1 MVTGEPFEEE
11 LSHVSSFYGNDVNH
25 FQLKA
30 QFPLLAPTAR
40 AMGFDFDSF
49 NFYDVIEMSEQ
60 LEAPRKSALSEVLI
74 VGKILFVM
82 PAQIQL
88 VKNLSMH

>member
-1 MVTGEPFEEE
+1 
-11 LSHVSSFYGNDVNH
+11 
-25 FQLKA
+25 
-30 QFPLLAPTAR
+30 
-40 AMGFDFDSF
+40 MGFDFDSF

-82 PAQIQL
+82 RCNMRFGTL
-88 VKNLSMH
+88 CKSVTL